1 MGFDQT
7 FRRDGE
13 ARGRALGQYM
23 RHVAERVFTHV
34 KTAIGGNVDLP
45 FGDILPVMTAGR
57 HSQNLDETGCRR
69 FVAIGG
75 GVGNSQAH
83 DEEFRVVAQCRA
95 AAEVRSLSLWERVGV
110 RGYGLSLG
118 LTPSPGSQ
126 ERSDLSPRE
135 RLDRASGY
143 VRFHIKLPAI
153 TPDTVSR

>member
-69 FVAIGG
+69 FVTIGG

-110 RGYGLSLG
+110 RGLRSILRPYP
-118 LTPSPGSQ
+118 LTRIARAIRPLPTG
-126 ERSDLSPRE
+126 EVRPR
-135 RLDRASGY
+135 
-143 VRFHIKLPAI
+143 
-153 TPDTVSR
+153 